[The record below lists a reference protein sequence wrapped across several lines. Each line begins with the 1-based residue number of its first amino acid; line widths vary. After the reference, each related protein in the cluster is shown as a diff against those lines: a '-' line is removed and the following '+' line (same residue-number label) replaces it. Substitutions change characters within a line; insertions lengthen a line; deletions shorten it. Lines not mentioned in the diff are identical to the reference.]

1 MKALGLIAYGSVIGN
16 PGKEIIEATDSKL
29 ENQQTPFNVEF
40 AHASKYR
47 NGAPTLVP
55 VEDGGSRVAC
65 VVFLMKEG
73 VSEKDAANM
82 LYRRE
87 IGQPGSGK
95 EYPTPEKGKKNTVY
109 IEKIDNFNGI
119 QTVLYTRILPDIT
132 PLNAKELARRAIE
145 SALSE
150 AGERGIDGISY
161 LKNAKTSGI
170 QTPLTSEYEKAI
182 LNSTQ
187 ATNLDESLGILAIE
201 RLKKQGKAPQE
212 AEIIFKMPTIAD
224 AGKIVAFRATIGQ
237 TYIKLAPPIEI
248 LSKGENKDLKLKIEY
263 KRNYV
268 ADLLGLEATISK
280 SYLYVGFPQGTKL
293 QNVLDYFNNLIALW
307 NIIEFHLDFITRSEV
322 LVRAK
327 GLGGY
332 LELISSSKAH
342 FRGYGLR
349 PIELSFEEF
358 LEIETNTTHLW
369 NKINASTYFKEDNFF
384 QLLGYAKYFNYH
396 GMYFLSFT
404 HAWMFIE
411 SCINLLWADLVNEAF
426 HKVGIKDT
434 SPTSNERNW
443 TSQIK
448 IDELFLKGIVDIKL
462 RQDLHDLRVKR
473 NHVFHQDKKIEKR
486 QVSEEDSKKAVQTAL
501 NLFCRMIDLQSYDK
515 ITVSEAI
522 KQRIWESINREPNKQ
537 PD

>member
-1 MKALGLIAYGSVIGN
+1 
-16 PGKEIIEATDSKL
+16 
-29 ENQQTPFNVEF
+29 
-40 AHASKYR
+40 
-47 NGAPTLVP
+47 
-55 VEDGGSRVAC
+55 
-65 VVFLMKEG
+65 MKEG

-87 IGQPGSGK
+87 IDQPGSEK
-95 EYPTPEKGKKNTVY
+95 EYPSPEKGKKNTVY
-109 IEKIDNFNGI
+109 IEKIDNINGI

-132 PLNAKELARRAIE
+132 PLTAEELAKRAIE

-161 LKNAKTSGI
+161 LKNAKVAGI
-170 QTPLTSEYEKAI
+170 QTPLTAEYEKTI
-182 LNSTQ
+182 LKSTQ
-187 ATNLDESLGILAIE
+187 ATTLDEALSILAIE

-212 AEIIFKMPTIAD
+212 TEVIFKMPTIAD
-224 AGKIVAFRATIGQ
+224 AGKMVAFRATIGQ

-248 LSKGENKDLKLKIEY
+248 LSKGENEDLKLKIEY
-263 KRNYV
+263 KRDYV
-268 ADLLGLEATISK
+268 ANLLGLEGTISK
-280 SYLYVGFPQGTKL
+280 SYLYVGFPQETKL

-307 NIIEFHLDFITRSEV
+307 NIIEFHLDFITPSDV

-342 FRGYGLR
+342 NRGYGLR

-358 LEIETNTTHLW
+358 LEIEANTTHIW
-369 NKINASTYFKEDNFF
+369 NKINSSIYFKEDNFF
-384 QLLGYAKYFNYH
+384 QLLGYAKYYNYH

-411 SCINLLWADLVNEAF
+411 SCINLLWAALVDEAF

-434 SPTSNERNW
+434 SPASNERNW

-462 RQDLHDLRVKR
+462 RKDLHDLRAKR

-486 QVSEEDSKKAVQTAL
+486 QVSEEDSKKAVETGL
-501 NLFCRMIDLQSYDK
+501 NLFFRMIDLQMYDK
-515 ITVSEAI
+515 LAVSEKI
-522 KQRIWESINREPNKQ
+522 KQRIWESINRSPFKKLN
-537 PD
+537 